1 MFEVFTTREVSI
13 GIYMVIIAIIVWF
26 KCRREVL
33 NVLQCL
39 FNIQLV
45 IPFMILL
52 VYVSII
58 IYCSTRMFF
67 WNWIYLKGILMW
79 FIFAGV
85 PFCFNAVHNVLP
97 KDYFTSEIT
106 KNFKFVV
113 LLEYITGT
121 YTFSF
126 AIEMVLQPFLAFLVI
141 IGTFVDCDSNKNIE
155 NYKVIK
161 KTCDFLLCLAGVVI
175 FCFSIKELIS
185 SINTI
190 VYQDVAFDLVS
201 PIVLSVLFLPVA
213 YLLAVFSKYQLIFV
227 RMKCISITGF
237 GRKMMIIRSCGI
249 SLKKLRY
256 FMPKTALGF
265 YVGMDDEDFNN
276 TVVNIN
282 KEYQEYKSNVRKES

>member
-1 MFEVFTTREVSI
+1 M
-13 GIYMVIIAIIVWF
+13 
-26 KCRREVL
+26 
-33 NVLQCL
+33 
-39 FNIQLV
+39 LV
-45 IPFMILL
+45 A
-52 VYVSII
+52 YVSVIV
-58 IYCSTRMFF
+58 YCSTRMFF
-67 WNWIYLKGILMW
+67 WKWIYLKGILMW
-79 FIFAGV
+79 FIFVGV
-85 PFCFNAVHNVLP
+85 PFCFNAVQNVLP
-97 KDYFTSEIT
+97 KHYFTREVTS
-106 KNFKFVV
+106 NFKFVV

-126 AIEMVLQPFLAFLVI
+126 PIEMFLQLLLAFLVI
-141 IGTFVDCDSNKNIE
+141 IGIFADSNSNKNVE
-155 NYKVIK
+155 NSNKVIK
-161 KTCDFLLCLAGVVI
+161 KFCDILLCLIGFI
-175 FCFSIKELIS
+175 ILYFSIKELIS

-237 GRKMMIIRSCGI
+237 RRKMMIIRSCGI

-282 KEYQEYKSNVRKES
+282 KEYQEYKSNVRKER

>member
-1 MFEVFTTREVSI
+1 MFEIFTTREVSI

-79 FIFAGV
+79 FIFVGV

-121 YTFSF
+121 YTFNF

-155 NYKVIK
+155 NCKVIK

-185 SINTI
+185 SISTI
-190 VYQDVAFDLVS
+190 VYKDVIFDLAS
-201 PIVLSVLFLPVA
+201 PIVLSILFLPAA
-213 YLLAVFSKYQLIFV
+213 YFMAVISKYQLIFI
-227 RMKCISITGF
+227 RMKFYNIASF
-237 GRKMMIIRSCGI
+237 KRKMMIIISCGI
-249 SLKKLRY
+249 SYRKLRY
-256 FMPKTALGF
+256 FLSGNSLGF
-265 YVGMDDEDFNN
+265 YKGIGDE
-276 TVVNIN
+276 
-282 KEYQEYKSNVRKES
+282 EYKSIVESINREYKEHKKIIRKEN

>member
-1 MFEVFTTREVSI
+1 MFEIFTTREVSI

-33 NVLQCL
+33 KVLQCL

-79 FIFAGV
+79 FIFVGV

-185 SINTI
+185 SISTI
-190 VYQDVAFDLVS
+190 VYKDVIFDLAS
-201 PIVLSVLFLPVA
+201 PIVLSILFLPAA
-213 YLLAVFSKYQLIFV
+213 YFMAVISKYQLIFI
-227 RMKCISITGF
+227 RMKFYNIASF
-237 GRKMMIIRSCGI
+237 KRKMMIIISCGI
-249 SLKKLRY
+249 SYRKLRY
-256 FMPKTALGF
+256 FLSGNSLGF
-265 YVGMDDEDFNN
+265 YKGIGDE
-276 TVVNIN
+276 
-282 KEYQEYKSNVRKES
+282 EYKSIVERINREYKEHKKIIRKEN

>member
-79 FIFAGV
+79 FIFVGV

-155 NYKVIK
+155 NYKAIK

-190 VYQDVAFDLVS
+190 VYQDG
-201 PIVLSVLFLPVA
+201 
-213 YLLAVFSKYQLIFV
+213 KRLI
-227 RMKCISITGF
+227 I
-237 GRKMMIIRSCGI
+237 
-249 SLKKLRY
+249 
-256 FMPKTALGF
+256 
-265 YVGMDDEDFNN
+265 
-276 TVVNIN
+276 
-282 KEYQEYKSNVRKES
+282 

>member
-1 MFEVFTTREVSI
+1 MS
-13 GIYMVIIAIIVWF
+13 
-26 KCRREVL
+26 
-33 NVLQCL
+33 
-39 FNIQLV
+39 IQLV
-45 IPFMILL
+45 IPFVMLAA
-52 VYVSII
+52 YVSVIV
-58 IYCSTRMFF
+58 YCSTRMFF
-67 WNWIYLKGILMW
+67 WKWIYLKGILMW
-79 FIFAGV
+79 FIFVGV
-85 PFCFNAVHNVLP
+85 PFCFNAVQNVLP
-97 KDYFTSEIT
+97 KHFFTSEVT
-106 KNFKFVV
+106 SNFKFVV

-126 AIEMVLQPFLAFLVI
+126 PIEMFLQLLLAFLVI
-141 IGTFVDCDSNKNIE
+141 IGIFADSNSNKNVE
-155 NYKVIK
+155 NSNKVIK
-161 KTCDFLLCLAGVVI
+161 KFCDILLCLIGVI
-175 FCFSIKELIS
+175 ILYFSIKELIS

-237 GRKMMIIRSCGI
+237 RRKMMIIRSCGI

-276 TVVNIN
+276 TVVNID
-282 KEYQEYKSNVRKES
+282 KEYQEYKSNVRKER

>member
-1 MFEVFTTREVSI
+1 MFEIFTTREVSI

-79 FIFAGV
+79 FIFVGV

-155 NYKVIK
+155 NCKVIK

-185 SINTI
+185 SISTI
-190 VYQDVAFDLVS
+190 VYKDVIFDLAS
-201 PIVLSVLFLPVA
+201 PIVLSILFLPAA
-213 YLLAVFSKYQLIFV
+213 YFMAVISKYQLIFI
-227 RMKCISITGF
+227 RMKFYNIASF
-237 GRKMMIIRSCGI
+237 KRKMMIIISCGI
-249 SLKKLRY
+249 SYRKLRY
-256 FMPKTALGF
+256 FLSGNSLGF
-265 YVGMDDEDFNN
+265 YKGIGDE
-276 TVVNIN
+276 
-282 KEYQEYKSNVRKES
+282 EYKSIVESINREYKEHKKIIRKEN